1 MSKTK
6 IVALGNSKGGVA
18 KTSSC
23 QNTAVLLS
31 KSGYKVLCV
40 DMDTQSHLT
49 ISFGIKEPE
58 SLETTLTDLFDKY
71 IKQEPI
77 DINII
82 KSAIIK
88 TNTVDLLP
96 STFLMDKLEVALNSI
111 NDREY
116 GLCDILDPIKDEYD
130 YILIDCN
137 SSRNIFTINALAFA
151 QELIIPCQSQY
162 LSSGAI
168 ELMLSTVKSLKR
180 RINPNLKV
188 SGILMT
194 MFQSNTNQSKETV
207 NFVRDEYSDL
217 MYNTII
223 PMSTKVPEAQKRGM
237 SVVELDKNNKV
248 SIAYQEFV
256 REFLNE

>member
-6 IVALGNSKGGVA
+6 LVAFGNSKGGVG
-18 KTSSC
+18 KSSSC
-23 QNTAVLLS
+23 QNIAVVLS
-31 KSGYKVLCV
+31 NIGYKVLCV
-40 DMDTQSHLT
+40 DMDTQSHLST
-49 ISFGIKEPE
+49 SFGFKEPE
-58 SLETTLTDLFDKY
+58 SLEVTLTDLLDKY
-71 IKQEPI
+71 IKQEPVE
-77 DINII
+77 INLL
-82 KSAIIK
+82 KKAIIK

-96 STFLMDKLEVALNSI
+96 STFLMDKLEIALNSI

-116 GLCDILDPIKDEYD
+116 WLCDLLDPIKDDYEY
-130 YILIDCN
+130 IFLDCN

-151 QELIIPCQSQY
+151 QELIIPCQAQY

-168 ELMLSTVKSLKR
+168 DLMLSTVKSLKR

-194 MFQSNTNQSKETV
+194 MYQSNTNQSKETV
-207 NFVRDEYSDL
+207 SFVKDEYSDL

-223 PMSTKVPEAQKRGM
+223 PMSTRVPEAQKRGV
-237 SVVELDKNNKV
+237 SVVEFDKNNKV

-256 REFLNE
+256 KEFLHE